1 MHCYVQI
8 RENQLLFFSQSRRKD
23 TQTVYN
29 TSTCVEYSTKTA
41 SCYSRTSRH
50 AYNPSLYT
58 AVSVPEN
65 VSGIKTKGNMVV
77 SVAVAS
83 TSECVHVYI
92 ARMKKDTPTSRN
104 AFNQQLKC

>member
-1 MHCYVQI
+1 MH
-8 RENQLLFFSQSRRKD
+8 
-23 TQTVYN
+23 TT
-29 TSTCVEYSTKTA
+29 
-41 SCYSRTSRH
+41 H
-50 AYNPSLYT
+50 PYT

-92 ARMKKDTPTSRN
+92 ARMKKTVVM
-104 AFNQQLKC
+104 L